1 MIWIGIDTGRHTG
14 FAAWDG
20 RRLVAVRTV
29 TITRAI
35 ELVRGYMQQGP
46 VRLRIEDARQRRW
59 FGATG
64 RERLKGAGSVCR
76 DATVWEDWCRENGVT
91 AEFVAPER
99 NRTKLSAL
107 QFRNLTGWTARTT
120 EHGRDA
126 AMLVYGL
133 SKGK

>member
-20 RRLVAVRTV
+20 QRLVAVRTV
-29 TITRAI
+29 TITQAM
-35 ELVRGYMQQGP
+35 ELVRGYMRQSP

-76 DATVWEDWCRENGVT
+76 DATVWEDWCRENGVD

-99 NRTKLSAL
+99 GRTKLSAE
-107 QFRNLTGWTARTT
+107 QFRRVTGYAGITSS
-120 EHGRDA
+120 HGRDA
-126 AMLVYGL
+126 AMLVYGMIK
-133 SKGK
+133 S

>member
-29 TITRAI
+29 TITQAM

-46 VRLRIEDARQRRW
+46 VQLRIEDARQRRW

-99 NRTKLSAL
+99 NRTKLSPE
-107 QFRNLTGWTARTT
+107 QFRTVTGYAGITSS
-120 EHGRDA
+120 HGRDA

-133 SKGK
+133 K

>member
-29 TITRAI
+29 TITQAI
-35 ELVRGYMQQGP
+35 ELVRGYMRQGP
-46 VRLRIEDARQRRW
+46 VQLRIEDARQRRW

-76 DATVWEDWCRENGVT
+76 DASIWEDWCVEQDIPY
-91 AEFVAPER
+91 ELVAPR
-99 NRTKLSAL
+99 DNRTKLSAL
-107 QFRNLTGWTARTT
+107 QFRNLTGWLARTT

-126 AMLVYGL
+126 AMLVYGM